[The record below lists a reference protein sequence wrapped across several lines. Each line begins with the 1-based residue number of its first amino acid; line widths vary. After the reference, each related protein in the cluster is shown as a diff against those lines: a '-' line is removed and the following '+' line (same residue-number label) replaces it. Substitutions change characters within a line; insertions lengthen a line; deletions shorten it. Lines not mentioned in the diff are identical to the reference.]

1 MVKLLIIADDFTG
14 ALDTGVQF
22 AVSGAATLVETE
34 RNIDYRAMEQ
44 GIEVL
49 VLDAET
55 RHLDAKEA
63 YRIVARAVADA
74 RRAAVPYIYK
84 KTDSALRGNIGAEL
98 AALYD
103 MSEKKRVHFIPALPR
118 MNRITKNG
126 IHYIDGVPVGES
138 VFGKDPFEPVRASA
152 VDEIIGR
159 QSKVPVH
166 LTGNG
171 SAKDTGRA
179 EDTDKTEYAG
189 KTEYAEKSEYADKTE
204 HTDSGNTGILV
215 YDTETDEQMME
226 IAKKLFEQNELGV
239 CAGCAGF
246 ASVLPKLLG
255 LEGVPVRL
263 PKVSPRLFVACGSM
277 NPITAAQLDYAE
289 KNGAPRIRM
298 SGEQKLSGEWP
309 ESKEASLCAGTWKS
323 LCMDKGICI
332 LDSNDDT
339 GDDGTRLYMQDK
351 GIELSQAR
359 KRIASNIGSMVKRL
373 LDDGLEATLLITGGD
388 TLKGFLEKVGITRLQ
403 PTCEVTPGAVI
414 SGFRYQNKMYHVIS
428 KSGGFG
434 KESLI
439 EDILKRMAQE
449 R

>member
-34 RNIDYRAMEQ
+34 RNIDYCAMEQ

-55 RHLDAKEA
+55 RHLDAEEA

-103 MSEKKRVHFIPALPR
+103 MSEQKRVHFIPALPK
-118 MNRITKNG
+118 MNRITRNG

-159 QSKVPVH
+159 QSKVPVR
-166 LTGNG
+166 LMGNG
-171 SAKDTGRA
+171 GAK
-179 EDTDKTEYAG
+179 
-189 KTEYAEKSEYADKTE
+189 YADKTE
-204 HTDSGNTGILV
+204 HTDSGNKGILV
-215 YDTETDEQMME
+215 YDTETDEQMVE
-226 IAKKLFEQNELGV
+226 IAKKLFEQNELGF

-246 ASVLPKLLG
+246 ASVLPRLLG
-255 LEGVPVRL
+255 LQGMPGRL
-263 PKVSPRLFVACGSM
+263 PKLSPRLLVACGSM
-277 NPITAAQLDYAE
+277 NPITVSQLDHAE
-289 KNGAPRIRM
+289 KSGVPRIRL
-298 SGEQKLSGEWP
+298 SGEQKLSGEWTA
-309 ESKEASLCAGTWKS
+309 SKEADSCAESWKAI
-323 LCMDKGICI
+323 CMDRGVCI
-332 LDSNDDT
+332 LDSNDET
-339 GDDGTRLYMQDK
+339 GDDRTRRYMRDK

-359 KRIASNIGSMVKRL
+359 KSIASNIGSMVKRL

-388 TLKGFLEKVGITRLQ
+388 TLKGFLEKVGISRLQ
-403 PTCEVTPGAVI
+403 PICEVTPGAVI
-414 SGFRYQNKMYHVIS
+414 SGFRYQNKVYHVIS

-439 EDILKRMAQE
+439 EDLVKRMAQE